1 MCWPRGHMERTSKCE
16 CLGLAVEWEK
26 IDSLRE
32 RIRNDKKIL
41 LHEVGESFCVPHRP
55 NAVRNAMVLEPLLAR
70 LGKTKD
76 WKLPHL
82 DDLQIEVRTL
92 YEKSGL
98 NPGEK
103 GPYRTTVELKKLAG
117 LVSRKLK
124 KKEVT
129 KERVQSKTFSFAHLL
144 YFIFVQS

>member
-1 MCWPRGHMERTSKCE
+1 MRASQAQRSAERHGFGTP
-16 CLGLAVEWEK
+16 LGP
-26 IDSLRE
+26 S
-32 RIRNDKKIL
+32 
-41 LHEVGESFCVPHRP
+41 GE
-55 NAVRNAMVLEPLLAR
+55 
-70 LGKTKD
+70 TKD

-117 LVSRKLK
+117 LVSHKLK

>member
-1 MCWPRGHMERTSKCE
+1 MELTSKCE
-16 CLGLAVEWEK
+16 CLGLAMEWEK
-26 IDSLRE
+26 VDDLRE
-32 RIRNDKKIL
+32 RIRNEKKIL
-41 LHEVGESFCVPHRP
+41 LHEVGESFCVPNRH
-55 NAVRNAMVLEPLLAR
+55 NAVRNAMVLEPLLVR

-82 DDLQIEVRTL
+82 DDLEIEVRTL

-103 GPYRTTVELKKLAG
+103 APYRTTVELKKLAG

-124 KKEVT
+124 KREVT
-129 KERVQSKTFSFAHLL
+129 KERVQPKHIVLL
-144 YFIFVQS
+144 YLVFVQP

>member
-1 MCWPRGHMERTSKCE
+1 MERTSKCQ

-41 LHEVGESFCVPHRP
+41 LHEVGETFCVPHRH

-144 YFIFVQS
+144 YFIFVQSWSPRYNI

>member
-1 MCWPRGHMERTSKCE
+1 MSWPWGHMELTSKCE

-26 IDSLRE
+26 VDDLRT
-32 RIRNDKKIL
+32 RIRDEKRIL
-41 LHEVGESFCVPHRP
+41 LHEIDESCCVPHRP
-55 NAVRNAMVLEPLLAR
+55 NAVRNAMILTPLLAR
-70 LGKTKD
+70 VGKTKD

-82 DDLQIEVRTL
+82 DDLEIEARTL
-92 YEKSGL
+92 YEKTGL

-103 GPYRTTVELKKLAG
+103 GPYKTTVELKKLAG

-129 KERVQSKTFSFAHLL
+129 KERV
-144 YFIFVQS
+144 